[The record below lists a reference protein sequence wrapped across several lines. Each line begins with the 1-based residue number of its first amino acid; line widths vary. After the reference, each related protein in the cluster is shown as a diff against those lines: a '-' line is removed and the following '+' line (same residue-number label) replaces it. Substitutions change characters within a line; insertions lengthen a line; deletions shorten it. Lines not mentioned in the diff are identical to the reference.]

1 MAFVSLLSALLAILV
16 LVGTLRVRPGRL
28 RVQAAREAQQLNS

>member
-28 RVQAAREAQQLNS
+28 RVQAAHKGNQLNG